1 MVCLVLLA
9 ICCVLLPKAGESAGG
24 IVSLGQAV
32 EERGMEALYGEESQ
46 NEPAKEEELTET
58 QSQTSKE
65 KRATEED
72 ALPGKNKAN
81 PLRIDVSSTSSF
93 CLHLVVLSTRVN

>member
-9 ICCVLLPKAGESAGG
+9 LFCVLLPRAGESAGG

-32 EERGMEALYGEESQ
+32 EEIGMEALYRQESQ
-46 NEPAKEEELTET
+46 DEPAKEEDLTET

-72 ALPGKNKAN
+72 ALPGKNEAN
-81 PLRIDVSSTSSF
+81 PLDIDVSSTSSF
-93 CLHLVVLSTRVN
+93 YLHLVVN